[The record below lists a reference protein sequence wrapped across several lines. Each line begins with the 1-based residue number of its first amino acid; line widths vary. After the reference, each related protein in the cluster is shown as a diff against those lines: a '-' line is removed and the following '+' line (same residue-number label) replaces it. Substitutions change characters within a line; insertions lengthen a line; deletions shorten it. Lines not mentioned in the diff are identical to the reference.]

1 MAFVILQPLR
11 GSFPVT
17 GHSTPSCGQ
26 DLPYCSL
33 VGAKAS
39 ANPRRVSPVPSAA
52 SGNQR
57 TASFPWGG
65 SWLSWQPF
73 SPRVPPFAG
82 ENSNSSNHSC
92 LTRPAPL
99 RSPSGR
105 SEHASMV
112 SRSTCGRA
120 GPSFSWLSWLSQTQP
135 SLHLKILGTWL
146 TTRMRS
152 PITQR
157 LLSRGPV
164 PQVPGTKGKALH
176 VSSAAA
182 PSIEPAGWV
191 FWTLPLPA
199 NVFPVSPQCR

>member
-26 DLPYCSL
+26 DLPHCSL

-39 ANPRRVSPVPSAA
+39 ANPRGVSPVPSAA

-105 SEHASMV
+105 SEHVSMV
-112 SRSTCGRA
+112 SRSTWTGGPIIFLAVLAVTDTAQPSSEDLGNLADHAHALTYNPAATFTRTCAA
-120 GPSFSWLSWLSQTQP
+120 GPGDRGQGSPRLICCCSVHRACWLGFLD
-135 SLHLKILGTWL
+135 L
-146 TTRMRS
+146 TS
-152 PITQR
+152 P
-157 LLSRGPV
+157 
-164 PQVPGTKGKALH
+164 
-176 VSSAAA
+176 
-182 PSIEPAGWV
+182 
-191 FWTLPLPA
+191 
-199 NVFPVSPQCR
+199 C